1 MIIRPLVAN
10 DRPGWEP
17 LWQGYLQF
25 YKASIA
31 PEVTDLT
38 FARLTG
44 GTEPMGG
51 FVAVDD
57 SGKIAGIV
65 HWITHRSCWTAGD
78 YCYLQDLFVASDR
91 RATGIGRDLIE
102 IGLRQCAVARL
113 LTGILAH
120 ARDQYRS
127 DDVVRPHR
135 RSPGLRAISQ
145 DLLTSRAYL
154 LSSRDIVCV
163 AE

>member
-91 RATGIGRDLIE
+91 RGTGIGRDLIE
-102 IGLRQCAVARL
+102 SVYDNARSL
-113 LTGILAH
+113 GCSRVYWLTHETNTAAMMLYDRIADRPGFV
-120 ARDQYRS
+120 QYRK
-127 DDVVRPHR
+127 
-135 RSPGLRAISQ
+135 IF
-145 DLLTSRAYL
+145 
-154 LSSRDIVCV
+154 
-163 AE
+163 